1 MIVHPAVREELWPMP
16 GGLYDAWI
24 RAVVSSEEIAA
35 QPDPL
40 AEWIDTGEHRYLE
53 DRLREEAE
61 E

>member
-1 MIVHPAVREELWPMP
+1 MP

-40 AEWIDTGEHRYLE
+40 AEWIDTYDAQTGNLI
-53 DRLREEAE
+53 DKLIVSTSI
-61 E
+61 

>member
-1 MIVHPAVREELWPMP
+1 MP

-40 AEWIDTGEHRYLE
+40 AEWIDTYDAQTGEHR
-53 DRLREEAE
+53 RGGARWPQVKNHARHSQV
-61 E
+61 

>member
-1 MIVHPAVREELWPMP
+1 MP

-40 AEWIDTGEHRYLE
+40 AEWIDTYDAQTGKHRYLE

>member
-1 MIVHPAVREELWPMP
+1 MP